1 MSLAATHSP
10 TELRIWVLTRDDTG
24 AEWGFARWLPHTFN
38 GDHGC
43 NIATDGLGWAAA
55 VKSIKQLI
63 DTRAELDVERPLPVH
78 LVVIDG
84 TDLLAPGELADLL
97 ANGPAAWASSG

>member
-10 TELRIWVLTRDDTG
+10 TELRIWVLTRDYTG
-24 AEWGFARWLPHTFN
+24 LEWGFTRWLPHTFN

-43 NIATDGLGWAAA
+43 SIATDGLGWAAA

-63 DTRAELDVERPLPVH
+63 DTVPSSTSTGRCRSTSSSSTARTCWRPASWPTSWR
-78 LVVIDG
+78 
-84 TDLLAPGELADLL
+84 TDRSVG
-97 ANGPAAWASSG
+97 SSG